1 MSLFPASHQSTT
13 TAPATATPE
22 GKERSV
28 RIGNGLEESVL
39 KEDSVVKD
47 AVEVV
52 VGVQEVLR
60 EVPDAFLSLALSPR
74 LMQHGWLNFNTS
86 SPRLLGL
93 VSALAPAILR
103 VGGSAANFVTY
114 DPRDT
119 PTSEDNENGG
129 HGTNGQETRGQEGS
143 VDNQEATDEGEG
155 FKSRCYDS
163 QFSTP
168 IFTNFTITRE
178 DWARL
183 LHFSRAVGMQL
194 LFDLNQF
201 YRKPDG
207 SWDPSNA
214 HLLLRDACSWGFSVV
229 WQLGNEPNSYKHKF
243 GIVVTGEQTA
253 RDYEILSKVLE
264 EACPSAPLVGPDVT
278 RPKKHHHKSLRP
290 RHRHRHHHRQRH
302 SSATLSSPEGAAG
315 VGTNAVDY
323 LESFLNSSTFNL
335 SALTWHQYYV
345 NGHEAAVGDF
355 MDPDVMNQLTWQV
368 EQIVVVRN
376 HLAPGRPIWLTET
389 GSASGGGAPD
399 MSDTFVGGFLW
410 LDKLGVAAAGGV
422 DVVARQT
429 LYESCYALLDP
440 DLKPNP
446 DYWLS
451 LLYKRLVGRRVL
463 RIHMVAPPPT
473 LRLYAHCLSHHAND
487 TEGGVV
493 ILGMNLGSISVSV
506 RLQDEV
512 AASPVMQY
520 LLQPSGGDL
529 QARQVLLNGDEL
541 HLGPDGKL
549 PPLPPTMLTP
559 GPFSVP
565 PASLGFWALPR
576 ARAPACL

>member
-1 MSLFPASHQSTT
+1 MSRVGCVMIWVGVLCVGVPSVTGVDGVNDVGGVQVEGRPHTQGRLLKKMGHSKVKVRARQWARKLQRRLLRLCPRQTAALLTPASRATRKRWAVAGGEYLRAVALHGERPARGLPLRRQKLSHLLDVLMSLFPASHQSTT

-28 RIGNGLEESVL
+28 RIGNGLEESV
-39 KEDSVVKD
+39 V
-47 AVEVV
+47 
-52 VGVQEVLR
+52 
-60 EVPDAFLSLALSPR
+60 
-74 LMQHGWLNFNTS
+74 GWLNFNTS

-129 HGTNGQETRGQEGS
+129 HGANEQETRGQEGS

-214 HLLLRDACSWGFSVV
+214 HLLLRDACSWGFSVA

-290 RHRHRHHHRQRH
+290 RHRHRHRHHHRQRH

-389 GSASGGGAPD
+389 GSASGWRGA
-399 MSDTFVGGFLW
+399 
-410 LDKLGVAAAGGV
+410 
-422 DVVARQT
+422 
-429 LYESCYALLDP
+429 
-440 DLKPNP
+440 
-446 DYWLS
+446 
-451 LLYKRLVGRRVL
+451 
-463 RIHMVAPPPT
+463 
-473 LRLYAHCLSHHAND
+473 
-487 TEGGVV
+487 
-493 ILGMNLGSISVSV
+493 
-506 RLQDEV
+506 
-512 AASPVMQY
+512 
-520 LLQPSGGDL
+520 
-529 QARQVLLNGDEL
+529 
-541 HLGPDGKL
+541 
-549 PPLPPTMLTP
+549 
-559 GPFSVP
+559 
-565 PASLGFWALPR
+565 
-576 ARAPACL
+576 